1 MRIPLM
7 LFSRDAASKIGRP
20 FRGAGSL
27 LLSIMPGVAYDLKAI
42 GYEVEPEEYSFAAF
56 ASAAIWGLL
65 FGIIT
70 YVVLGIRGV
79 AEEQRLLLSLATFFF
94 FSVFAF
100 ILHMTYPSIIA
111 KKHAEKTDKELIYAL
126 RDMLAQVKS
135 GMPFYVALS
144 NIAKSDYGNVSKE
157 LAVAVRSISA
167 GESEKRAL
175 ERVILN
181 TKSDY
186 LKRTIWQVLVA
197 IESGASMSAA
207 LRSALDTLMNYQM
220 QAIKNYA
227 SELNFAILLYMFFAA
242 VLPSI
247 GITLL
252 VLLISFTSANITHE
266 IFFVV
271 VIVSL
276 LVQMA
281 IIGFI
286 KSERPS
292 LY

>member
-7 LFSRDAASKIGRP
+7 LFSMDAASKLGRP
-20 FRGAGSL
+20 FRGAGNL
-27 LLSIMPGVAYDLKAI
+27 LLGIMPGVSYDLKSI
-42 GYEVEPEEYSFAAF
+42 GIEIDPEEYSFAAF
-56 ASAAIWGLL
+56 VSALVWGTL
-65 FGIIT
+65 FG
-70 YVVLGIRGV
+70 VVTFVVMRFRGV
-79 AEEQRLLLSLATFFF
+79 EAQQQMLFTLATLFFF
-94 FSVFAF
+94 TLFAF
-100 ILHMTYPSIIA
+100 LLHMSYPSIIA
-111 KKHAEKTDKELIYAL
+111 RKQAEKTDKELIYAL

-135 GMPFYVALS
+135 GMPFYVALT

-157 LAVAVRSISA
+157 LGVAVKSISA
-167 GESEKRAL
+167 GESEKHAL

-227 SELNFAILLYMFFAA
+227 SELNFAILFYMFAAA

-252 VLLISFTSANITHE
+252 VLLISFSSVNITEE
-266 IFFVV
+266 IFYV
-271 VIVSL
+271 VILASL
-276 LVQMA
+276 IVQMA